1 MNPEPMNPEPLNPEP
16 LTMHLPHADK
26 QYRYPAP
33 CRGARQLLLIAVS
46 ASLLLALATAA
57 DVMLRAAHQDDSAGA
72 WMNAMSLSAP
82 ALWTAGSPMRHPETL
97 HPGVDLRF
105 GAGLVT
111 AP

>member
-1 MNPEPMNPEPLNPEP
+1 MPRLMRCQFCGNPRCPS
-16 LTMHLPHADK
+16 
-26 QYRYPAP
+26 AP
-33 CRGARQLLLIAVS
+33 RWI
-46 ASLLLALATAA
+46 SLLFALATAA
-57 DVMLRAAHQDDSAGA
+57 DVMLRAAHQDDSISA
-72 WMNAMSLSAP
+72 WMNAMSLYAP